1 MSVVARRIASVPR
14 RTSVETW
21 RRIVELVT
29 TDSSDARTE
38 LDSVASVA
46 SSLIADEHA
55 KSWPI
60 TLSGS
65 GPFVR
70 IYTLHGDDAV
80 EADLSDEAE
89 LSFDLTLGESW
100 LLSLLAGG
108 ADFAVATKLVA
119 GAPHVEVR
127 DVGAATASP
136 EPDAG
141 AAVPELAVGLHEL
154 TRP

>member
-1 MSVVARRIASVPR
+1 MSVVACRVASVPR

-29 TDSSDARTE
+29 TDSSDARAE

-46 SSLIADEHA
+46 SSLIADGNA

-89 LSFDLTLGESW
+89 LFFDPTSGESW
-100 LLSLLAGG
+100 LLSLPAGG
-108 ADFAVATKLVA
+108 ADFAVGTKLVA

-127 DVGAATASP
+127 DVRRGP
-136 EPDAG
+136 GEP
-141 AAVPELAVGLHEL
+141 
-154 TRP
+154 